1 MAVSGQLCSGSLVY
15 QATWF
20 VTARDARDRKK
31 DAGSNL
37 DFIWFYRISMDFQ
50 LLKCLGKPDAG
61 NGNDSESQGAEREK
75 RLDELFTEQL
85 GKKSGGNSV
94 VIFVSY
100 FLLIHMFLLYVIR
113 I

>member
-1 MAVSGQLCSGSLVY
+1 
-15 QATWF
+15 
-20 VTARDARDRKK
+20 
-31 DAGSNL
+31 
-37 DFIWFYRISMDFQ
+37 MDFQ